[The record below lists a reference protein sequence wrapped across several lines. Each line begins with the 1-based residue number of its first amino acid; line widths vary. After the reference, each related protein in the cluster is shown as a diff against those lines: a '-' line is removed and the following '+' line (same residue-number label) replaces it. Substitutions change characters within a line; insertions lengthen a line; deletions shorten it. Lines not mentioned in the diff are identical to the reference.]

1 MKPEKRGG
9 AKENPEDLE
18 RKASAVLELSDD
30 DLREQFISIAAST
43 TPTQAYEKAFDL
55 AVKHFDARTATGFA
69 KSCRY
74 LAIIRRDYGQ
84 AEFEKSTQ

>member
-9 AKENPEDLE
+9 AKQGPEDLE

-30 DLREQFISIAAST
+30 DLREQFVTIAASA

-55 AVKHFDARTATGFA
+55 AVEHFDARTATGFA
-69 KSCRY
+69 KACRY

-84 AEFEKSTQ
+84 AEFTKSTK